1 MGDASR
7 CAGSP
12 GAGAPGVVSCRFD
25 SCFDTRESR
34 EALFFVHGS
43 FEMPSE
49 DLFAILGYEA
59 ELGCELSDCACL
71 MVKAVCLPSSASLS
85 QY

>member
-7 CAGSP
+7 CAGP
-12 GAGAPGVVSCRFD
+12 PGRGAGGCRFD
-25 SCFDTRESR
+25 SFFDTIESR
-34 EALFFVHGS
+34 EALFLCMGS
-43 FEMPSE
+43 FEMPPE